1 MKKSTFLLCS
11 ILLLTPLNV
20 LPLDATHF
28 TKEILN
34 TPKRPRCSRIDMS
47 RTSSSPRARSTFQ
60 HLLAFQ
66 FPDKL
71 EIIALIPFS
80 VSIEIIDKEGNY
92 IYKKYYSVN
101 KSEKITI
108 NINDYKIGEYLI
120 TAILTNNDYYSG
132 KFFIE

>member
-20 LPLDATHF
+20 SSLDTIYF
-28 TKEILN
+28 TEEILN

-80 VSIEIIDKEGNY
+80 ASIEIIDKEGNY
-92 IYKKYYSVN
+92 IYKEHYSVE
-101 KSEKITI
+101 KSEEITI
-108 NINDYKIGEYLI
+108 NINDYKIEEYLI
-120 TAILTNNDYYSG
+120 TVILTNNDCYSG